1 MTGQNWIDTGSR
13 TGTLPEHALCN
24 SNPYCIMKT
33 ILIAAIAAISP
44 VLALTANAELCA
56 KHKESN
62 FITVVGTCST
72 ADCGGFTASG
82 SFKFCKKCSDK
93 QNACEACG
101 MALAKVLATVG
112 LPGANTVA
120 TTQHEGHFV
129 NNTFRPND
137 PALFLLI
144 TEMADFEKVFG
155 VGAVQ
160 GKRQNWVA
168 ANVFKTHTV
177 AAIIRRGSSLWTFKV
192 EKGELK
198 DGTLALYIGSEQ
210 SPPSPNTQFAS
221 PMIVSFARADVSKVE
236 FIENGKSVNVIAVP
250 QAGAPADK
258 TAEIAKIKNRI
269 VAIMSLKQV
278 ARFTQEGLAKINA
291 ELAELQ
297 ARLAKLEAE
306 EKPKP
311 APKVFNGPS
320 GKAFPAH
327 WGEPPRIQ
335 SADFGPLPGGYGEGS
350 SSLGRWIQTN
360 LDKDKAAPVDPK
372 NKPAPKVFNGPS
384 GKAFP
389 AHWGEPPRIQT
400 RDLRELP
407 AGYGQGSS
415 TLARWIQTNL
425 DKDKEKPVDPK
436 KPDAAPEASLND
448 DHAKMLVSQK
458 KWQQIQTKIKGNYSY
473 KVSRSNRFGS
483 TQTTEIIVRDNK
495 VVERRYQFVDRRPEP
510 IKPGEE
516 PKPRGSSWVEKNN
529 DLGKHEEGAAIQ
541 TLDELYQQAIKI
553 TKQDPVPFQRLYT
566 RLDAEGLLLACFTVD
581 TRIADDVPPN
591 GVSIASIHFETGEK
605 SKP

>member
-1 MTGQNWIDTGSR
+1 
-13 TGTLPEHALCN
+13 
-24 SNPYCIMKT
+24 MKT

-269 VAIMSLKQV
+269 EAIMSLKQV

-306 EKPKP
+306 EKP
-311 APKVFNGPS
+311 
-320 GKAFPAH
+320 
-327 WGEPPRIQ
+327 
-335 SADFGPLPGGYGEGS
+335 
-350 SSLGRWIQTN
+350 
-360 LDKDKAAPVDPK
+360 
-372 NKPAPKVFNGPS
+372 KPAPKVFNGPS